1 MATLAEIEKYLIPE
15 KELGEYRKKLAERLG
30 IEYDPEDF
38 KHSNAGDFSD
48 HGTFTEF
55 MGLLHEDKS
64 KVTEED
70 KRWRRHVAATRDLQ
84 LIAKDLKPKWIEKYK
99 SEWVE

>member
-1 MATLAEIEKYLIPE
+1 MTTLEEIEKYLIPK
-15 KELGEYRKKLAERLG
+15 KELEEENKKLAKQLG
-30 IEYDPEDF
+30 LEYDPKNYE
-38 KHSNAGDFSD
+38 SAGDFSD

-70 KRWRRHVAATRDLQ
+70 KRWRRHVDATRDLQ
-84 LIAKDLKPKWIEKYK
+84 LIAKGLKPKWIEKYK
-99 SEWVE
+99 SEWGE